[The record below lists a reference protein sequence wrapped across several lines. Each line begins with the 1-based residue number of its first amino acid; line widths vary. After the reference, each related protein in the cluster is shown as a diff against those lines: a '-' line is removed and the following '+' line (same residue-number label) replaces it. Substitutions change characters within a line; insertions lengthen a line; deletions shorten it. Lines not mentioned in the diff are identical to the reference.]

1 MTGLS
6 HLNDYTIVFVN
17 KRTKS
22 NAEYFRTPL
31 GKLDARKINKAFFKG
46 KWRISLENF
55 KQLFPFV

>member
-6 HLNDYTIVFVN
+6 PLNDYTIVFVN

-31 GKLDARKINKAFFKG
+31 GKLDAR
-46 KWRISLENF
+46 
-55 KQLFPFV
+55 